1 MSLLSMPSAA
11 PSATTPADKE
21 DSEDLFSA
29 HDFDVQIE
37 VSDLPSKKNVLQI
50 IQVFRQEMRYL
61 SLN

>member
-37 VSDLPSKKNVLQI
+37 VSDLPSKKMFLQI
-50 IQVFRQEMRYL
+50 IQA
-61 SLN
+61 SID